1 MLNVVTRE
9 EAVRIIL
16 EKIPEAAEAETIG
29 LSEALGKVVAED
41 ILSPE
46 DLPAYA
52 RSTVDGFAVHA
63 ADTYGCSEALPA
75 MVTYAGKV
83 LMGEDEKR
91 VLPKGSCMQ
100 VPTGGQVPDGADAV
114 VMVEHSED
122 LGDQFRYMLK
132 PVAPGENVNAK
143 GDDIALGEV
152 AVPKGTL
159 IEPRHTAVLAA
170 LGISELKV
178 RKPLTVG
185 ILSTGDELVD
195 YTETPKGTEIR
206 NINSVTLAAAVEAL
220 GCHAKQYPI
229 VPDEEDA
236 LREAIDT
243 VRKECDFLII
253 SGGSSVGE
261 RDNVNRVL
269 ASFGEVYFHGVALKP
284 GKPTMFAML
293 DGDVPAFGLPG
304 HPAAAFYTFH
314 LFAKPAILKR
324 RGAIA
329 VPRYVEAEL
338 SQKVPSNHGREEI
351 LGVALEDGK
360 AVPLPAKSG
369 VVSVLSRA
377 DGTITIPRDLEGL
390 ERGAKVKVL
399 LF

>member
-16 EKIPEAAEAETIG
+16 EKIPEAAEAETVG
-29 LSEALGKVVAED
+29 LPDAFGKVVAED

-91 VLPKGSCMQ
+91 VLPKASCMQ
-100 VPTGGQVPDGADAV
+100 VPTGGQVPEGADAV

-143 GDDIALGEV
+143 GDDIALGGV

-159 IEPRHTAVLAA
+159 IEPRHTAILAA
-170 LGISELKV
+170 LGISEFKV

-206 NINSVTLAAAVEAL
+206 NINSVTLAAAVVAL
-220 GCHAKQYPI
+220 GCNAKTYPI

>member
-143 GDDIALGEV
+143 GDDIALGGV

-170 LGISELKV
+170 LGISEFKV

-185 ILSTGDELVD
+185 ILSTRDELVD

-220 GCHAKQYPI
+220 GCNAKTYPI

>member
-143 GDDIALGEV
+143 GDDIALGGV

-159 IEPRHTAVLAA
+159 IEPRHTAILAA
-170 LGISELKV
+170 LGISEFKV

-206 NINSVTLAAAVEAL
+206 NINSVTLAAAVVAL
-220 GCHAKQYPI
+220 GCNAKTYPI

-329 VPRYVEAEL
+329 VPRYVEAAL

-351 LGVALEDGK
+351 IGVALENGK

>member
-16 EKIPEAAEAETIG
+16 EKIPEAADVETVG
-29 LSEALGKVVAED
+29 LPDALGKVVAED

-52 RSTVDGFAVHA
+52 RSTVDGFAVRA

-100 VPTGGQVPDGADAV
+100 VPTGGQVPEGADAV

-122 LGDQFRYMLK
+122 LGDEFRYMLK

-143 GDDIALGEV
+143 GDDIALGGV

-170 LGISELKV
+170 LGISELNV

-206 NINSVTLAAAVEAL
+206 NINSVTLAAAVQAL
-220 GCHAKQYPI
+220 GCIAKTYPI

-236 LREAIDT
+236 LRAAIDT
-243 VRKECDFLII
+243 VRRECDFLII

-351 LGVALEDGK
+351 LGVALENGK

-369 VVSVLSRA
+369 VVSVLSKA

>member
-16 EKIPEAAEAETIG
+16 EKIPEAAEAEPVD
-29 LSEALGKVVAED
+29 LSNALGKVVAEE

-329 VPRYVEAEL
+329 VPRYVEAAL

-351 LGVALEDGK
+351 IGVALENGK

>member
-16 EKIPEAAEAETIG
+16 EKIPEAADVETVG
-29 LSEALGKVVAED
+29 LPDALGKVVAED

-100 VPTGGQVPDGADAV
+100 VPTGGQVPEGADAV

-122 LGDQFRYMLK
+122 LGDEFRYMLK

-143 GDDIALGEV
+143 GDDIALGGV

-170 LGISELKV
+170 LGISELNV

-206 NINSVTLAAAVEAL
+206 NINSVTLAAAVQAL
-220 GCHAKQYPI
+220 GCIAKTYPI

-236 LREAIDT
+236 LRAAIDT
-243 VRKECDFLII
+243 VRRECDFLII

-351 LGVALEDGK
+351 LGVALENGK

-369 VVSVLSRA
+369 VVSVLSKA

>member
-16 EKIPEAAEAETIG
+16 EKIPEAADVETVG
-29 LSEALGKVVAED
+29 LPDALDKVVAED

-52 RSTVDGFAVHA
+52 RSTVDGFAVRA
-63 ADTYGCSEALPA
+63 SDTYGCSEALPA

-100 VPTGGQVPDGADAV
+100 VPTGGQVPEGADAV

-122 LGDQFRYMLK
+122 LGDEFRYMLK

-143 GDDIALGEV
+143 GDDIAVGGV
-152 AVPKGTL
+152 AVPKGTML
-159 IEPRHTAVLAA
+159 EPRHTAVLAA

-220 GCHAKQYPI
+220 GCQAKLYPI
-229 VPDEEDA
+229 VPDEEAA

-329 VPRYVEAEL
+329 VPRYVEAAL

-351 LGVALEDGK
+351 IGVALENGK

>member
-143 GDDIALGEV
+143 GDDIALGGV

-170 LGISELKV
+170 LGISEFKV

-206 NINSVTLAAAVEAL
+206 NINSVTLATAVEVL
-220 GCHAKQYPI
+220 GCNAKTYPI

>member
-16 EKIPEAAEAETIG
+16 EKIPEAAEAETTG

-91 VLPKGSCMQ
+91 VLPKASCMQ
-100 VPTGGQVPDGADAV
+100 VPTGGQVPEGADAV

-170 LGISELKV
+170 LGISELRV

-351 LGVALEDGK
+351 LGVALENGK

>member
-16 EKIPEAAEAETIG
+16 EKIPEAADVETVG
-29 LSEALGKVVAED
+29 LPDALDKVVAED

-52 RSTVDGFAVHA
+52 RSTVDGFAVRA
-63 ADTYGCSEALPA
+63 SDTYGCSEALPA

-91 VLPKGSCMQ
+91 VLPKASCMA
-100 VPTGGQVPDGADAV
+100 VPTGGQVPEGADAV

-122 LGDQFRYMLK
+122 LGDEFRYMLK

-143 GDDIALGEV
+143 GDDIAIGGV
-152 AVPKGTL
+152 AVPKGTML
-159 IEPRHTAVLAA
+159 EPRHTAVLAA

-206 NINSVTLAAAVEAL
+206 NINSVTLAAAVQAL
-220 GCHAKQYPI
+220 GCIAKTYPI

-236 LREAIDT
+236 LRAAIDT
-243 VRKECDFLII
+243 VRRECDFLII

-329 VPRYVEAEL
+329 VPRYVEAAL

-351 LGVALEDGK
+351 IGVALENGK

>member
-29 LSEALGKVVAED
+29 LPDALGKVVAED

-91 VLPKGSCMQ
+91 VLPKASCMQ
-100 VPTGGQVPDGADAV
+100 VPTGGQVPEGADAV

-220 GCHAKQYPI
+220 GCRAKQYPI

-236 LREAIDT
+236 LREAIDI
-243 VRKECDFLII
+243 VRRECDFLII

>member
-143 GDDIALGEV
+143 GDDIALGGV

-159 IEPRHTAVLAA
+159 IEPRHTAILAA
-170 LGISELKV
+170 LGISEFKV

-206 NINSVTLAAAVEAL
+206 NINSVTLAAAVVAL
-220 GCHAKQYPI
+220 GCNAKTYPI

>member
-16 EKIPEAAEAETIG
+16 EKIPEAADVETVG
-29 LSEALGKVVAED
+29 LPDALDKVVAED

-52 RSTVDGFAVHA
+52 RSTVDGFAVRA
-63 ADTYGCSEALPA
+63 SDTYGCSEALPA

-91 VLPKGSCMQ
+91 VLPKASCMA
-100 VPTGGQVPDGADAV
+100 VPTGGQVPEGADAV

-122 LGDQFRYMLK
+122 LGDEFRYMLK

-143 GDDIALGEV
+143 GDDIAIGGV
-152 AVPKGTL
+152 AVPKGTML
-159 IEPRHTAVLAA
+159 EPRHTAVLAA
-170 LGISELKV
+170 LGISELTV

-220 GCHAKQYPI
+220 GCQAKLYPI
-229 VPDEEDA
+229 VPDEEAA

-329 VPRYVEAEL
+329 VPRYVEAAL

-351 LGVALEDGK
+351 IGVALENGK

>member
-1 MLNVVTRE
+1 MLEVVTRE

-16 EKIPEAAEAETIG
+16 ENIPEAAEVETVA
-29 LSEALGKVVAED
+29 LPDALGKVVAED

-52 RSTVDGFAVHA
+52 RSTVDGLAVRA
-63 ADTYGCSEALPA
+63 SDTYGCSESLPA
-75 MVTYAGKV
+75 MVTYAGKI
-83 LMGEDEKR
+83 LMGEDEER
-91 VLPKGSCMQ
+91 VLPPASCMQ
-100 VPTGGQVPDGADAV
+100 VPTGGQVPEGADAV
-114 VMVEHSED
+114 VMVEHTED
-122 LGDQFRYMLK
+122 LGDAFRYILK
-132 PVAPGENVNAK
+132 PVAPHENVNAK
-143 GDDIALGEV
+143 GDDICKGGV

-159 IEPRHTAVLAA
+159 LEPRHTAVLAA
-170 LGISELKV
+170 LGIFEFSV
-178 RKPLTVG
+178 REPLTVG

-195 YTETPKGTEIR
+195 YTETPKGSEIR
-206 NINSVTLAAAVEAL
+206 NINSVMLAAAVQAL
-220 GCHAKQYPI
+220 GCVPKTYPV
-229 VPDEEDA
+229 VPDEEAA

-269 ASFGEVYFHGVALKP
+269 SSFGEVFFHGVALKP

-293 DGDVPAFGLPG
+293 EGDVPAFGLPG
-304 HPAAAFYTFH
+304 HPAAAFFTFH

-324 RGAIA
+324 RGANA

-351 LGVALEDGK
+351 MAVALENGK
-360 AVPLPAKSG
+360 AIPLPAKSG

-390 ERGAKVKVL
+390 DRGAKVQVL

>member
-143 GDDIALGEV
+143 GDDIALGGV

-170 LGISELKV
+170 LGISEFKV

-220 GCHAKQYPI
+220 GCIAKTYPI

-236 LREAIDT
+236 LRAAIDT
-243 VRKECDFLII
+243 VRRECDFLII

-351 LGVALEDGK
+351 LGVALENGK

-369 VVSVLSRA
+369 VVSVLSKA

>member
-16 EKIPEAAEAETIG
+16 EKIPEAAEAETTG

-91 VLPKGSCMQ
+91 VLPKASCMQ
-100 VPTGGQVPDGADAV
+100 VPTGGQVPEGADAV

-170 LGISELKV
+170 LGISELRV

-220 GCHAKQYPI
+220 GCNAKTYPI

>member
-143 GDDIALGEV
+143 GDDIALGCV

-170 LGISELKV
+170 LGISEFKV

-351 LGVALEDGK
+351 LGVALENGK

>member
-16 EKIPEAAEAETIG
+16 EKIPEAADEETVG
-29 LSEALGKVVAED
+29 LPDALDKVVAED

-52 RSTVDGFAVHA
+52 RSTVDGFAVRA
-63 ADTYGCSEALPA
+63 SDTYGCSEALPA

-91 VLPKGSCMQ
+91 VLPKASCMA
-100 VPTGGQVPDGADAV
+100 VPTGGQVPEGADAV

-122 LGDQFRYMLK
+122 LGDEFRYMLK

-143 GDDIALGEV
+143 GDDIAIGGV
-152 AVPKGTL
+152 AVPKGTML
-159 IEPRHTAVLAA
+159 EPRHTAVLAA

-206 NINSVTLAAAVEAL
+206 NINSVTLAAAVQAL
-220 GCHAKQYPI
+220 GCIAKTYPI

-236 LREAIDT
+236 LRAAIDT
-243 VRKECDFLII
+243 VRKECDFLIV

-269 ASFGEVYFHGVALKP
+269 SSFGEVFFHGVALKP

-329 VPRYVEAEL
+329 VPRYVEAAL

-351 LGVALEDGK
+351 IGVALENGK

>member
-16 EKIPEAAEAETIG
+16 EKIPEAADVETVG
-29 LSEALGKVVAED
+29 LPDALGKVVAED

-52 RSTVDGFAVHA
+52 RSTVDGFAVRA

-100 VPTGGQVPDGADAV
+100 VPTGGQVPEGADAV

-122 LGDQFRYMLK
+122 LGDEFRYMLK

-143 GDDIALGEV
+143 GDDIAIGGV

-206 NINSVTLAAAVEAL
+206 NINSVTLAAAVQAL
-220 GCHAKQYPI
+220 GCIAKTYPI
-229 VPDEEDA
+229 VPDEEVA
-236 LREAIDT
+236 LRAAIDT

-269 ASFGEVYFHGVALKP
+269 ASFGEVFFHGVALKP

-351 LGVALEDGK
+351 LGVALENGK

-369 VVSVLSRA
+369 VVSVLSKA

>member
-16 EKIPEAAEAETIG
+16 EKIPEAADVETVG
-29 LSEALGKVVAED
+29 LPDALDKVVAED

-52 RSTVDGFAVHA
+52 RSTVDGFAVRA
-63 ADTYGCSEALPA
+63 SDTYGCSEALPA
-75 MVTYAGKV
+75 MVAYAGKV

-100 VPTGGQVPDGADAV
+100 VPTGGQVPEGADAV

-122 LGDQFRYMLK
+122 LGDEFRYMLK

-143 GDDIALGEV
+143 GDDIAVGGV
-152 AVPKGTL
+152 AVPKGTML
-159 IEPRHTAVLAA
+159 EPRHTAVLAA

-206 NINSVTLAAAVEAL
+206 NINSVTLAAAVQAL
-220 GCHAKQYPI
+220 GCIAKTYPI

-236 LREAIDT
+236 LRAAIDT
-243 VRKECDFLII
+243 VREECDFLII

-351 LGVALEDGK
+351 LGVALENGK

>member
-16 EKIPEAAEAETIG
+16 EKIPEAADVETVG
-29 LSEALGKVVAED
+29 LPDALDKVVAED

-52 RSTVDGFAVHA
+52 RSTVDGFAVRA
-63 ADTYGCSEALPA
+63 SDTYGCSEALPA

-91 VLPKGSCMQ
+91 VLPKASCMA
-100 VPTGGQVPDGADAV
+100 VPTGGQVPEGADAV

-122 LGDQFRYMLK
+122 LGDEFRYMLK

-143 GDDIALGEV
+143 GDDIAIGGV
-152 AVPKGTL
+152 AVPKGTML
-159 IEPRHTAVLAA
+159 EPRHTAVLAA

-220 GCHAKQYPI
+220 GCQAKLYPI
-229 VPDEEDA
+229 VPDEEAA

-351 LGVALEDGK
+351 LGVALENGK

-369 VVSVLSRA
+369 VVSVLSKA

>member
-16 EKIPEAAEAETIG
+16 EKIPEAADVETVG
-29 LSEALGKVVAED
+29 LPDALDKVVAED

-52 RSTVDGFAVHA
+52 RSTVDGFAVRA
-63 ADTYGCSEALPA
+63 SDTYGCSEALPA

-91 VLPKGSCMQ
+91 VLPKASCMA
-100 VPTGGQVPDGADAV
+100 VPTGGQVPEGADAV

-122 LGDQFRYMLK
+122 LGDEFRYMLK

-143 GDDIALGEV
+143 GDDIAIGGV
-152 AVPKGTL
+152 AVPKGTML
-159 IEPRHTAVLAA
+159 EPRHTAVLAA

-220 GCHAKQYPI
+220 GCQAKLYPI
-229 VPDEEDA
+229 VPDEEAA

-329 VPRYVEAEL
+329 VPRYVEAAL

-351 LGVALEDGK
+351 IGVALENGK